1 MKFLLHISL
10 KRMSLEAYIDIRFGD
25 PVLSLDMNYEG
36 LVYGSMMGRILYY
49 HFYSHNE
56 VVINEFS
63 DECIRGLWLTYDNSI
78 YAAIGDLKCLIITD
92 ANTGYPMK
100 SIVNHQKLHSNQT
113 CPHTQVMMH
122 KDLILIFTLEHP
134 NEKDL
139 PMATSTNSIYISQIT
154 TQIYTVLEAVKFP
167 AYTMPFDFDG
177 KRLLWME
184 WTDSHIP
191 SLHILELTDEPTH
204 VLVELPRNSNGKVG
218 FVRYFNDK
226 LVYVYNW
233 TDVKIMDIE
242 GKPIKHLGSHKYDI
256 AALCIVKDALPP
268 RRDSSFRVR
277 RGLDEVRLDNSAEAL
292 QAHSEH
298 HERTKYRH
306 IITVDV
312 KGTISIWDE
321 NGLAETIVIN
331 QLPEL
336 TPKYQRAQYFSM
348 GYPYTICSFGPR
360 IAISTDIGVL
370 VIKSK
375 YLETL

>member
-1 MKFLLHISL
+1 
-10 KRMSLEAYIDIRFGD
+10 MSLEAYIDIRFGD

-63 DECIRGLWLTYDNSI
+63 DECVRGLWISYDNSI

-92 ANTGYPMK
+92 ADTGYPIK

-122 KDLILIFTLEHP
+122 KDLILLFTLEHP

-139 PMATSTNSIYISQIT
+139 PMATSTNSIYLNQVS
-154 TQIYTVLEAVKFP
+154 TQIQTVLDAVKFP
-167 AYTMPFDFDG
+167 PYTMPFDFDG

-191 SLHILELTDEPTH
+191 SLHMLELVNEPTH
-204 VLVELPRNSNGKVG
+204 IPIDMHGNPSARVG
-218 FVRYFNDK
+218 FMRYFNDK
-226 LVYVYNW
+226 LVYIYNW
-233 TDVKIMDIE
+233 TEVKLMDI
-242 GKPIKHLGSHKYDI
+242 GGRPIKHLGSHKYDI
-256 AALCIVKDALPP
+256 AALCVAKDVLPP
-268 RRDSSFRVR
+268 RRDNRPVRVR
-277 RGLDEVRLDNSAEAL
+277 GGLDEARLENSAVAIEEQH
-292 QAHSEH
+292 QAHH
-298 HERTKYRH
+298 RAKHRH

-312 KGTISIWDE
+312 KGNIHIWHE
-321 NGLAETIVIN
+321 NGLAEAIVIN

-336 TPKYQRAQYFSM
+336 TPKYQNAQYFSM
-348 GYPYTICSFGPR
+348 GYPYIVCSFGPR

-375 YLETL
+375 YLETVQSH